1 MKTIKKISVLAFL
14 GVALALGSCNAIN
27 NNSSSSSASS
37 ASSSIASSSE
47 SSSSSSSSSSETKK
61 ESSSSSSSVDEN
73 LITNDDLSRG
83 ATEYKDADGKTQK
96 LTRSQLY
103 ANAGSPHVNS
113 YPTTGKKQK
122 LLVAPIKFT
131 KNSDDKLDTIDAND
145 ALLEKIRITF
155 TGTQE
160 EIDKVG
166 GTISV
171 QSFYEQSSFGKGAFD
186 VVMIPTWID
195 FGMTAVDF
203 KKSTSAAGV
212 SAAEKVREWYI
223 DEYAKDNH
231 GELGADAYSLD
242 DLDSD
247 DDGFID
253 LIWNV
258 YAYPYDTNND
268 TSFWWAYVTYTGNQ
282 AGTLKTPTV
291 QTLAWASTNFL
302 AEGSN
307 GYESRTFIHET
318 GHTLGLDD
326 YYDYNKEWS
335 PAGGIDYMDQ
345 NLGDHN
351 SYSKFAYGWVNP
363 WVLKEEDLEG
373 GKTAEITLRLATT
386 SGDCLVLASPDYN
399 NTAFDEYMMVELV
412 GPYGLCKKD
421 YTTQSGFT
429 KYGIRVWHIDARA
442 IASNDYQYEET
453 FSTPDEVGQKAFDL
467 RNDNSKFGRGK
478 DGDYWTTSS
487 GIKRSYSQISI
498 LEASWDDKTNAQ
510 TSTTYKATDSSL
522 FRKNSTFNLKD
533 SGGKDRAT
541 TYMPSQSALW
551 NKAKKITNKSK
562 LKQEYTIDDTMT
574 CDYSFRVMSITDDSD
589 YGAVAKIKVTLI

>member
-1 MKTIKKISVLAFL
+1 MKSIKKISVLAFL
-14 GVALALGSCNAIN
+14 GVALALGSCGAGGDSDSK
-27 NNSSSSSASS
+27 SSATSSETSTSEKGSSSAD
-37 ASSSIASSSE
+37 A
-47 SSSSSSSSSSETKK
+47 
-61 ESSSSSSSVDEN
+61 N
-73 LITNDDLSRG
+73 LITNEDLSKG
-83 ATEYKDADGKTQK
+83 VTEYKDAKGNTQK

-103 ANAGSPHVNS
+103 ANAGNPHVNS

-131 KNSDDKLDTIDAND
+131 KNAEDPNDTIDAND

-195 FGMTAVDF
+195 FGETAKEF
-203 KKSTSAAGV
+203 EKSSGGSAGV
-212 SAAEKVREWYI
+212 SAAERVRTWYI
-223 DEYAKDNH
+223 AEYRKENH
-231 GELGADAYSLD
+231 GALGEDAYSLD

-258 YAYPYDTNND
+258 YAYPYTSGD
-268 TSFWWAYVTYTGNQ
+268 TSFWWAYVTYTGNS
-282 AGTLKTPTV
+282 AGSLTTPTV

-318 GHTLGLDD
+318 GHTLGMDD

-345 NLGDHN
+345 NVGDHN

-386 SGDCLVLASPDYN
+386 TGDCLVLASPDYN

-429 KYGIRVWHIDARA
+429 QYGIRVWHIDARA
-442 IASNDYQYEET
+442 ISSKDYQYEEV
-453 FSTPDEVGQKAFDL
+453 FSTPDEVGQKAFGV

-478 DGDYWTTSS
+478 DGDYWTTEK
-487 GIKRSYSQISI
+487 GAKRSYSQISI
-498 LEASWDDKTNAQ
+498 MEATWTDTNAQ
-510 TSTTYKATDSSL
+510 TNTTYKASNSSL

-541 TYMPSQSALW
+541 VYMPSQSALW
-551 NKAKKITNKSK
+551 NKAKKITNANK
-562 LKQEYTIDDTMT
+562 LKQEYTIDETMT
-574 CDYSFRVMSITDDSD
+574 CDYSFRVSSITEDAEC
-589 YGAVAKIKVTLI
+589 GAVAKLKVTLI

>member
-1 MKTIKKISVLAFL
+1 MKSIKKISVLAFL
-14 GVALALGSCNAIN
+14 GVALALGSCAAGGD
-27 NNSSSSSASS
+27 SDSKSS
-37 ASSSIASSSE
+37 ASSSESTTSEKSDSSE
-47 SSSSSSSSSSETKK
+47 K
-61 ESSSSSSSVDEN
+61 ESSSGDADI
-73 LITNDDLSRG
+73 ITNEDLSKG
-83 ATEYKDADGKTQK
+83 VTEYKDAKGNTQK

-103 ANAGSPHVNS
+103 ANAGNPHVNS

-131 KNSDDKLDTIDAND
+131 KNADDANDTIDPND

-195 FGMTAVDF
+195 FGETAKEF
-203 KKSTSAAGV
+203 EKSSGGSAGV
-212 SAAEKVREWYI
+212 SAAERVRTWYI
-223 DEYAKDNH
+223 AEYKKENH
-231 GELGADAYSLD
+231 GALGADAYSLD

-258 YAYPYDTNND
+258 YAYPYSSGD
-268 TSFWWAYVTYTGNQ
+268 TSFWWAYVTYTGNS
-282 AGTLKTPTV
+282 AGSLTTPTV

-318 GHTLGLDD
+318 GHTLGMDD

-386 SGDCLVLASPDYN
+386 TGDCLVLASPDYN

-429 KYGIRVWHIDARA
+429 QYGIRVWHIDARA
-442 IASNDYQYEET
+442 VSSNGYQYEEV
-453 FSTPDEVGQKAFDL
+453 FSTPEEVGQKAFGV

-478 DGDYWTTSS
+478 DGDYWTTEK
-487 GIKRSYSQISI
+487 GAKRSYSQISI
-498 LEASWDDKTNAQ
+498 MEASWTDTNAQ
-510 TSTTYKATDSSL
+510 TSTTYKASNSSL

-533 SGGKDRAT
+533 SGGKKRAT
-541 TYMPSQSALW
+541 VYMPSQSALW
-551 NKAKKITNKSK
+551 NKAKKITNKNK
-562 LKQEYTIDDTMT
+562 LKQEYEIDETMT
-574 CDYSFRVMSITDDSD
+574 CDYSFRVSSITEDEDC
-589 YGAVAKIKVTLI
+589 GAVAKLKVTLI

>member
-1 MKTIKKISVLAFL
+1 MKSIKKISALALL
-14 GVALALGSCNAIN
+14 GLALALGSCSGGGNET
-27 NNSSSSSASS
+27 SSTASS
-37 ASSSIASSSE
+37 TASSSGTSSSE
-47 SSSSSSSSSSETKK
+47 SSSASGE
-61 ESSSSSSSVDEN
+61 V
-73 LITNDDLSRG
+73 ITNEDLSKG
-83 ATEYKDADGKTQK
+83 VTEYKDADGNTKM

-103 ANAGSPHVNS
+103 ANAGNPHVNS

-131 KNSDDKLDTIDAND
+131 ENPDDEKDTIKADD

-195 FGMTAVDF
+195 FGETA
-203 KKSTSAAGV
+203 KEYEKSSGGQAGV
-212 SAAEKVREWYI
+212 SAAERVRKWYI
-223 DEYAKDNH
+223 AEYAKDNH

-258 YAYPYDTNND
+258 YAYPYSSGD
-268 TSFWWAYVTYTGNQ
+268 TSFWWAYVTYTGNS
-282 AGTLKTPTV
+282 AGTLKSPTV

-302 AEGSN
+302 SEGSN

-373 GKTAEITLRLATT
+373 GKSAEITLRLATT
-386 SGDCLVLASPDYN
+386 SGDSLVLASPNYN

-421 YTTQSGFT
+421 YTTQAGFT
-429 KYGIRVWHIDARA
+429 QYGIRVWHVDARA
-442 IASNDYQYEET
+442 TSSKGYEQEEV
-453 FSTPDEVGQKAFDL
+453 FSTPDEVGQKAYDL
-467 RNDNSKFGRGK
+467 RNDNSKLGRGH

-487 GIKRSYSQISI
+487 GAKRSYSQLSI
-498 LEASWDDKTNAQ
+498 LEASWNDANAQ
-510 TSTTYKATDSSL
+510 TNTTYKASNSSL

-533 SGGKDRAT
+533 SGGKDRASV
-541 TYMPSQSALW
+541 YMPSQSALW
-551 NKAKKITNKSK
+551 NKAKKITNKNK
-562 LKQEYTIDDTMT
+562 TKQEVSVDETMT
-574 CDYSFRVMSITDDSD
+574 CNYSFRVSSIENDST

>member
-1 MKTIKKISVLAFL
+1 MKNIKKVTLFALF
-14 GVALALGSCNAIN
+14 GVMAALSACSGGGT
-27 NNSSSSSASS
+27 SSAS
-37 ASSSIASSSE
+37 
-47 SSSSSSSSSSETKK
+47 T
-61 ESSSSSSSVDEN
+61 V
-73 LITNDDLSRG
+73 LTNDDLGRG
-83 ATEYKDADGKTQK
+83 ATEYVDASGNTQK

-113 YPTTGKKQK
+113 YPTNGKKQK

-131 KNSDDKLDTIDAND
+131 KNADDPNDTVDAND
-145 ALLEKIRITF
+145 DLLERIRITF
-155 TGTQE
+155 EGTDE
-160 EIDKVG
+160 EIAAVN

-186 VVMIPTWID
+186 VVVIPTWID
-195 FGMTAVDF
+195 FGETAI
-203 KKSTSAAGV
+203 SYESSSGGQAGV
-212 SAAEKVREWYI
+212 SAAERVRKWYAA
-223 DEYAKDNH
+223 EYAKDSH
-231 GELGADAYSLD
+231 GALGADAYSLD

-258 YAYPYDTNND
+258 YAYPYASND
-268 TSFWWAYVTYTGNQ
+268 TSFWWAYVTYTGNK
-282 AGTLKTPTV
+282 AGTKANPTV
-291 QTLAWASTNFL
+291 QTLAWASTNFM

-318 GHTLGLDD
+318 GHTLGMDD

-345 NLGDHN
+345 NVGDHN

-373 GKTAEITLRLATT
+373 GKEAEITLRLATT

-421 YTTQSGFT
+421 YTTKYGFT
-429 KYGIRVWHIDARA
+429 EYGIRVWHIDARA
-442 IASNDYQYEET
+442 ISGSTKGYADEEV
-453 FSTPDEVGQKAFDL
+453 FSTPDEVGQKAYDL

-478 DGDYWTTSS
+478 DGDYWVTEKKA
-487 GIKRSYSQISI
+487 KRSYSQISI
-498 LEASWDDKTNAQ
+498 LEATWSDTNAQ
-510 TSTTYKATDSSL
+510 TSTTYKATNSSL

-533 SGGKDRAT
+533 TGGKDRAT
-541 TYMPSQSALW
+541 VYMPSQSALW
-551 NKAKKITNKSK
+551 NKAKKITNKNK
-562 LKQEYTIDDTMT
+562 MNQTYTIDETMT
-574 CDYSFRVMSITDDSD
+574 CDYSFRVNNIKTDDT
-589 YGAVAKIKVTLI
+589 YGAVATIKVKLI

>member
-1 MKTIKKISVLAFL
+1 MKSIKKISVLAFL
-14 GVALALGSCNAIN
+14 GVALALGSCNAVKEEESTSD
-27 NNSSSSSASS
+27 SSTSENT
-37 ASSSIASSSE
+37 SSSE
-47 SSSSSSSSSSETKK
+47 KGSSSSSSDGG
-61 ESSSSSSSVDEN
+61 V
-73 LITNDDLSRG
+73 ITNDDLPKG
-83 ATEYKDADGKTQK
+83 VTEYKDAEGVTKK

-103 ANAGSPHVNS
+103 SNAGNPHVNS
-113 YPTTGKKQK
+113 YPTSGKKQK

-131 KNSDDKLDTIDAND
+131 ENPDDEKDTIKADE
-145 ALLEKIRITF
+145 ALLEKIRLTF

-195 FGMTAVDF
+195 FGETAKDF
-203 KKSTSAAGV
+203 EKSSGGQAGV
-212 SAAEKVREWYI
+212 SAAERVRTWYI
-223 DEYAKDNH
+223 AEYKKDNH
-231 GELGADAYSLD
+231 GALGADAYSLD

-258 YAYPYDTNND
+258 YAYPYSSGD
-268 TSFWWAYVTYTGNQ
+268 TSFWWAYVTYTGNS
-282 AGTLKTPTV
+282 AGTLTSPTV

-373 GKTAEITLRLATT
+373 GKSAEITLRLATT
-386 SGDCLVLASPDYN
+386 TGDCLVLASPNYN

-429 KYGIRVWHIDARA
+429 QYGIRVWHIDARA
-442 IASNDYQYEET
+442 TSSKSYAEEEV

-478 DGDYWTTSS
+478 DGDYWTTEKLA
-487 GIKRSYSQISI
+487 KRSYSQISI
-498 LEASWDDKTNAQ
+498 LEATWSDTNAQ
-510 TSTTYKATDSSL
+510 TNTTYKASNSSL

-541 TYMPSQSALW
+541 MYMPSQSALW

-562 LKQEYTIDDTMT
+562 MKQEYTIDETMT
-574 CDYSFRVMSITDDSD
+574 CDYSFRVNSITEDSTC
-589 YGAVAKIKVTLI
+589 GAVAKIKVTLI

>member
-1 MKTIKKISVLAFL
+1 MKSIKKISVLAFL
-14 GVALALGSCNAIN
+14 GVALALGSCGAGGDSDSK
-27 NNSSSSSASS
+27 SSATSSETSTSEKGSSSAD
-37 ASSSIASSSE
+37 A
-47 SSSSSSSSSSETKK
+47 
-61 ESSSSSSSVDEN
+61 N
-73 LITNDDLSRG
+73 LITNEDLSKG
-83 ATEYKDADGKTQK
+83 VTEYKDAKGNTQK

-103 ANAGSPHVNS
+103 ANAGNPHVNS

-131 KNSDDKLDTIDAND
+131 KNAEDPNDTIDAND

-195 FGMTAVDF
+195 FGETAKEF
-203 KKSTSAAGV
+203 EKSSGGSAGV
-212 SAAEKVREWYI
+212 SAAERVRTWYI
-223 DEYAKDNH
+223 AEYRKENH
-231 GELGADAYSLD
+231 GALGEDAYSLD
-242 DLDSD
+242 ELDSD

-258 YAYPYDTNND
+258 YAYPYTSGD
-268 TSFWWAYVTYTGNQ
+268 TSFWWAYVTYTGNS
-282 AGTLKTPTV
+282 AGSLTTPTV

-318 GHTLGLDD
+318 GHTLGMDD

-345 NLGDHN
+345 NVGDHN

-386 SGDCLVLASPDYN
+386 TGDCLVLASPDYN

-429 KYGIRVWHIDARA
+429 QYGIRVWHIDARA
-442 IASNDYQYEET
+442 ISSKDYQYEEV
-453 FSTPDEVGQKAFDL
+453 FSTPDEVGQKAFGV

-478 DGDYWTTSS
+478 DGDYWTTEK
-487 GIKRSYSQISI
+487 GAKRSYSQISI
-498 LEASWDDKTNAQ
+498 MEATWTDTNAQ
-510 TSTTYKATDSSL
+510 TNTTYKASNSSL

-541 TYMPSQSALW
+541 VYMPSQSALW
-551 NKAKKITNKSK
+551 NKAKKITNANK
-562 LKQEYTIDDTMT
+562 LKQEYTIDETMT
-574 CDYSFRVMSITDDSD
+574 CDYSFRVSSITEDAEC
-589 YGAVAKIKVTLI
+589 GAVAKLKVTLI

>member
-1 MKTIKKISVLAFL
+1 MKSIKKISVLAFL
-14 GVALALGSCNAIN
+14 GVALALGSCAAGGE
-27 NNSSSSSASS
+27 SDSKSS
-37 ASSSIASSSE
+37 ASSSEYSTSEKSE
-47 SSSSSSSSSSETKK
+47 SSDAD
-61 ESSSSSSSVDEN
+61 V
-73 LITNDDLSRG
+73 ITNEDLSKG
-83 ATEYKDADGKTQK
+83 VTEYKDVKGNTQK

-103 ANAGSPHVNS
+103 ANAGNPHVNS

-131 KNSDDKLDTIDAND
+131 KDPTDSNDTIDAND

-195 FGMTAVDF
+195 FGETA
-203 KKSTSAAGV
+203 KSYEKSSGGQAGV
-212 SAAEKVREWYI
+212 SAAERVRTWYI
-223 DEYAKDNH
+223 AEYKKENH
-231 GELGADAYSLD
+231 GALGADAYSLD

-258 YAYPYDTNND
+258 YAYPYSSGD
-268 TSFWWAYVTYTGNQ
+268 TSFWWAYVTYTGNS
-282 AGTLKTPTV
+282 AGSLTTPTV

-318 GHTLGLDD
+318 GHTLGMDD

-386 SGDCLVLASPDYN
+386 TGDCLVLASPNYN

-429 KYGIRVWHIDARA
+429 QYGIRVWHVDARA
-442 IASNDYQYEET
+442 VSSNGYQYEEV
-453 FSTPDEVGQKAFDL
+453 FSTPEEVGQKAFGV

-478 DGDYWTTSS
+478 DGDYWTTEK
-487 GIKRSYSQISI
+487 GAKRSYSQISI
-498 LEASWDDKTNAQ
+498 MEASWTDTNAQ
-510 TSTTYKATDSSL
+510 TSTTYKASNSSL

-541 TYMPSQSALW
+541 VYMPSQSALW
-551 NKAKKITNKSK
+551 NKAKKITNKNK
-562 LKQEYTIDDTMT
+562 LKQEYEIDETMT
-574 CDYSFRVMSITDDSD
+574 CDYSFRVSSITEDEDC
-589 YGAVAKIKVTLI
+589 GAVAKLKVTLI

>member
-1 MKTIKKISVLAFL
+1 MKSIKKISVLAFL
-14 GVALALGSCNAIN
+14 GVALALGSCGAGGDSDSK
-27 NNSSSSSASS
+27 SSAPSSETSTSEKGSSSAD
-37 ASSSIASSSE
+37 ANI
-47 SSSSSSSSSSETKK
+47 
-61 ESSSSSSSVDEN
+61 
-73 LITNDDLSRG
+73 ITNEDLSKG
-83 ATEYKDADGKTQK
+83 VTEYKDAKGNTQK

-103 ANAGSPHVNS
+103 ANAGNPHVNS

-131 KNSDDKLDTIDAND
+131 KNAEDPNDTIDAND

-195 FGMTAVDF
+195 FGETAKEF
-203 KKSTSAAGV
+203 EKSSGGSAGV
-212 SAAEKVREWYI
+212 SAAERVRTWYI
-223 DEYAKDNH
+223 AEYRKENH
-231 GELGADAYSLD
+231 GALGEDAYSLD

-258 YAYPYDTNND
+258 YAYPYTSGD
-268 TSFWWAYVTYTGNQ
+268 TSFWWAYVTYTGNS
-282 AGTLKTPTV
+282 AGSLTTPTV

-318 GHTLGLDD
+318 GHTLGMDD

-345 NLGDHN
+345 NVGDHN

-386 SGDCLVLASPDYN
+386 TGDCLVLASPDYN

-429 KYGIRVWHIDARA
+429 QYGIRVWHIDARA
-442 IASNDYQYEET
+442 ISSKDYQYEEV
-453 FSTPDEVGQKAFDL
+453 FSTPDEVGQKAFGV

-478 DGDYWTTSS
+478 DGDYWTTEK
-487 GIKRSYSQISI
+487 GAKRSYSQISI
-498 LEASWDDKTNAQ
+498 MEATWTDTNAQ
-510 TSTTYKATDSSL
+510 TNTTYKASNSSL

-541 TYMPSQSALW
+541 VYMPSQSALW
-551 NKAKKITNKSK
+551 NKAKKITNANK
-562 LKQEYTIDDTMT
+562 LKQEYTIDETMT
-574 CDYSFRVMSITDDSD
+574 CDYSFRVSSITEDAEC
-589 YGAVAKIKVTLI
+589 GAVAKLKVTLI

>member
-1 MKTIKKISVLAFL
+1 MKSIKKISVLAFL
-14 GVALALGSCNAIN
+14 GVALALGSCSAGGDSDSK
-27 NNSSSSSASS
+27 SSTSEKGSSSAD
-37 ASSSIASSSE
+37 ANI
-47 SSSSSSSSSSETKK
+47 
-61 ESSSSSSSVDEN
+61 
-73 LITNDDLSRG
+73 ITNEDLSKG
-83 ATEYKDADGKTQK
+83 VTEYKDAKGNTQK

-103 ANAGSPHVNS
+103 ANAGNPHVNS

-131 KNSDDKLDTIDAND
+131 KNAEDPNDTIDAND

-195 FGMTAVDF
+195 FGETAKEF
-203 KKSTSAAGV
+203 EKSSGGSAGV
-212 SAAEKVREWYI
+212 SAAERVRTWYI
-223 DEYAKDNH
+223 AEYRKENH
-231 GELGADAYSLD
+231 GALGEDAYSLD

-258 YAYPYDTNND
+258 YAYPYTSGD
-268 TSFWWAYVTYTGNQ
+268 TSFWWAYVTYTGNS
-282 AGTLKTPTV
+282 AGSLTTPTV

-318 GHTLGLDD
+318 GHTLGMDD

-345 NLGDHN
+345 NVGDHN

-386 SGDCLVLASPDYN
+386 TGDCLVLASPDYN

-429 KYGIRVWHIDARA
+429 QYGIRVWHIDARA
-442 IASNDYQYEET
+442 ISSKDYQYEEV
-453 FSTPDEVGQKAFDL
+453 FSTPDEVGQKAFGV

-478 DGDYWTTSS
+478 DGDYWTTEK
-487 GIKRSYSQISI
+487 GAKRSYSQISI
-498 LEASWDDKTNAQ
+498 MEATWTDTNAQ
-510 TSTTYKATDSSL
+510 TNTTYKASNSSL

-541 TYMPSQSALW
+541 VYMPSQSALW
-551 NKAKKITNKSK
+551 NKAKKITNANK
-562 LKQEYTIDDTMT
+562 LKQEYTIDETMT
-574 CDYSFRVMSITDDSD
+574 CDYSFRVSSITEDAEC
-589 YGAVAKIKVTLI
+589 GAVAKLKVTLI

>member
-1 MKTIKKISVLAFL
+1 MKSIKKISALALL
-14 GVALALGSCNAIN
+14 GLALALGSCSGGGNET
-27 NNSSSSSASS
+27 SST
-37 ASSSIASSSE
+37 ASSSEASSSE
-47 SSSSSSSSSSETKK
+47 SSSASGEI
-61 ESSSSSSSVDEN
+61 
-73 LITNDDLSRG
+73 ITNEDLSKG
-83 ATEYKDADGKTQK
+83 VTEYKDADGNTKM

-131 KNSDDKLDTIDAND
+131 ENPDDEKDTIKADD

-195 FGMTAVDF
+195 FGETA
-203 KKSTSAAGV
+203 KEYEKSSGGQAGV
-212 SAAEKVREWYI
+212 SAAERVRKWYI
-223 DEYAKDNH
+223 AEYAKDNH

-258 YAYPYDTNND
+258 YAYPYSSGD
-268 TSFWWAYVTYTGNQ
+268 TSFWWAYVTYTGNS
-282 AGTLKTPTV
+282 AGTLKSPTV

-302 AEGSN
+302 SEGSN

-373 GKTAEITLRLATT
+373 GKSAEITLRLATT
-386 SGDCLVLASPDYN
+386 SGDSLVLASPNYN

-429 KYGIRVWHIDARA
+429 QYGIRVWHVDARA
-442 IASNDYQYEET
+442 TSSKGYEQEEV
-453 FSTPDEVGQKAFDL
+453 FSTPDEVGQKAYDL
-467 RNDNSKFGRGK
+467 RNDNSKLGRGH

-487 GIKRSYSQISI
+487 GAQRSYSQLSI
-498 LEASWDDKTNAQ
+498 LEASWNDANAQ
-510 TSTTYKATDSSL
+510 TNTTYKASNSSL

-533 SGGKDRAT
+533 SGGKDRASV
-541 TYMPSQSALW
+541 YMPSQSALW
-551 NKAKKITNKSK
+551 NKAKKITNQSK
-562 LKQEYTIDDTMT
+562 KKQEISVDETMT
-574 CDYSFRVMSITDDSD
+574 CNYSFRVSSIENDST

>member
-1 MKTIKKISVLAFL
+1 MKSIKKISVLAFL
-14 GVALALGSCNAIN
+14 GVALALGSCGAGGDSDSK
-27 NNSSSSSASS
+27 SSASEKGSSSAD
-37 ASSSIASSSE
+37 ANI
-47 SSSSSSSSSSETKK
+47 
-61 ESSSSSSSVDEN
+61 
-73 LITNDDLSRG
+73 ITNEDLSKG
-83 ATEYKDADGKTQK
+83 VTEYKDAKGNTQK

-103 ANAGSPHVNS
+103 ANAGNPHVNS

-131 KNSDDKLDTIDAND
+131 KNAEDPNDTIDAND

-195 FGMTAVDF
+195 FGETAKEF
-203 KKSTSAAGV
+203 EKSSGGSAGV
-212 SAAEKVREWYI
+212 SAAERVRTWYI
-223 DEYAKDNH
+223 AEYRKENH
-231 GELGADAYSLD
+231 GALGEDAYSLD

-258 YAYPYDTNND
+258 YAYPYTSGD
-268 TSFWWAYVTYTGNQ
+268 TSFWWAYVTYTGNS
-282 AGTLKTPTV
+282 AGSLTTPTV

-318 GHTLGLDD
+318 GHTLGMDD

-345 NLGDHN
+345 NVGDHN

-386 SGDCLVLASPDYN
+386 TGDCLVLASPDYN

-429 KYGIRVWHIDARA
+429 QYGIRVWHIDARA
-442 IASNDYQYEET
+442 ISSKDYQYEEV
-453 FSTPDEVGQKAFDL
+453 FSTPDEVGQKAFGV

-478 DGDYWTTSS
+478 DGDYWTTEK
-487 GIKRSYSQISI
+487 GAKRSYSQISI
-498 LEASWDDKTNAQ
+498 MEATWTDTNAQ
-510 TSTTYKATDSSL
+510 TNTTYKASNSSL

-541 TYMPSQSALW
+541 VYMPSQSALW
-551 NKAKKITNKSK
+551 NKAKKITNANK
-562 LKQEYTIDDTMT
+562 LKQEYTIDETMT
-574 CDYSFRVMSITDDSD
+574 CDYSFRVSSITEDAEC
-589 YGAVAKIKVTLI
+589 GAVAKLKVTLI

>member
-1 MKTIKKISVLAFL
+1 MKSIKKISVLAFL
-14 GVALALGSCNAIN
+14 GVALALGSCGAGGDSDSK
-27 NNSSSSSASS
+27 SSAPSSEKGSSSAD
-37 ASSSIASSSE
+37 ANI
-47 SSSSSSSSSSETKK
+47 
-61 ESSSSSSSVDEN
+61 
-73 LITNDDLSRG
+73 ITNEDLSKG
-83 ATEYKDADGKTQK
+83 VTEYKDAKGNTQK

-103 ANAGSPHVNS
+103 ANAGNPHVNS

-131 KNSDDKLDTIDAND
+131 KNAEDPNDTIDAND

-195 FGMTAVDF
+195 FGETAKEF
-203 KKSTSAAGV
+203 EKSSGGSAGV
-212 SAAEKVREWYI
+212 SAAERVRTWYI
-223 DEYAKDNH
+223 AEYRKENH
-231 GELGADAYSLD
+231 GALGEDAYSLD

-258 YAYPYDTNND
+258 YAYPYTSGD
-268 TSFWWAYVTYTGNQ
+268 TSFWWAYVTYTGNS
-282 AGTLKTPTV
+282 AGSLTTPTV

-318 GHTLGLDD
+318 GHTLGMDD

-345 NLGDHN
+345 NVGDHN

-386 SGDCLVLASPDYN
+386 TGDCLVLASPDYN

-429 KYGIRVWHIDARA
+429 QYGIRVWHIDARA
-442 IASNDYQYEET
+442 ISSKDYQYEEV
-453 FSTPDEVGQKAFDL
+453 FSTPDEVGQKAFGV

-478 DGDYWTTSS
+478 DGDYWTTEK
-487 GIKRSYSQISI
+487 GAKRSYSQISI
-498 LEASWDDKTNAQ
+498 MEATWTDTNAQ
-510 TSTTYKATDSSL
+510 TNTTYKASNSSL

-541 TYMPSQSALW
+541 VYMPSQSALW
-551 NKAKKITNKSK
+551 NKAKKITNANK
-562 LKQEYTIDDTMT
+562 LKQEYTIDETMT
-574 CDYSFRVMSITDDSD
+574 CDYSFRVSSITEDAEC
-589 YGAVAKIKVTLI
+589 GAVAKLKVTLI

>member
-1 MKTIKKISVLAFL
+1 MKSIKKISVLAFL
-14 GVALALGSCNAIN
+14 GVALALGSCNSISN
-27 NNSSSSSASS
+27 DDSKSSVASS
-37 ASSSIASSSE
+37 EASTSE
-47 SSSSSSSSSSETKK
+47 K
-61 ESSSSSSSVDEN
+61 SSSSVDEN
-73 LITNDDLSRG
+73 VITNDDLSKG
-83 ATEYKDADGKTQK
+83 VTEYTDKDGNTQK

-103 ANAGSPHVNS
+103 ANAGNPHVNS

-131 KNSDDKLDTIDAND
+131 KDPSDSNDTIDAND

-160 EIDKVG
+160 DIDKVG

-195 FGMTAVDF
+195 FGETA
-203 KKSTSAAGV
+203 KSYETSSHGQAGV
-212 SAAEKVREWYI
+212 TAAERVRTWYI
-223 DEYAKDNH
+223 AEYKKEDH
-231 GELGADAYSLD
+231 GALGKDAYSLD

-258 YAYPYDTNND
+258 YAYPYSSGD
-268 TSFWWAYVTYTGNQ
+268 TSFWWAYVTYTGNA
-282 AGTLKTPTV
+282 AGKLSAPTV

-318 GHTLGLDD
+318 GHTLGMDD

-386 SGDCLVLASPDYN
+386 TGDCLVLASPNYN

-429 KYGIRVWHIDARA
+429 QYGIRVWHIDARA
-442 IASNDYQYEET
+442 IGSNDYQYEEV

-467 RNDNSKFGRGK
+467 RNDNSKFGRFK
-478 DGDYWTTSS
+478 DGDYWTTDKDA
-487 GIKRSYSQISI
+487 KRSYSQISI
-498 LEASWDDKTNAQ
+498 MEASWTDTNAQ
-510 TSTTYKATDSSL
+510 TSTTYKATNSSL

-541 TYMPSQSALW
+541 MYMPSQSALW

-562 LKQEYTIDDTMT
+562 LKQDCKIDDTMT
-574 CDYSFRVMSITDDSD
+574 CDYSFRVMNITEDADC
-589 YGAVAKIKVTLI
+589 GAVAKLKVTLI

>member
-1 MKTIKKISVLAFL
+1 MKSIKKISVLAAL
-14 GVALALGSCNAIN
+14 GIALALGSCGGN
-27 NNSSSSSASS
+27 NNGDK
-37 ASSSIASSSE
+37 SSE
-47 SSSSSSSSSSETKK
+47 TVTSEKTESSEKSSSSSSLDPN
-61 ESSSSSSSVDEN
+61 V
-73 LITNDDLSRG
+73 ITNDDLSKG
-83 ATEYKDADGKTQK
+83 ITEYTDASGKTQK

-103 ANAGSPHVNS
+103 ANAGNPHVNS

-131 KNSDDKLDTIDAND
+131 KNPEDANDTIDAND

-195 FGMTAVDF
+195 FGETA
-203 KKSTSAAGV
+203 KSFEKTSGGSAGV
-212 SAAEKVREWYI
+212 SAAERVRTWYI
-223 DEYAKDNH
+223 AEYKKENH
-231 GELGADAYSLD
+231 GSLGADAYSLD
-242 DLDSD
+242 ELDSD

-258 YAYPYDTNND
+258 YAYPYSSND
-268 TSFWWAYVTYTGNQ
+268 TSFWWAYVTYTGNS
-282 AGTLKTPTV
+282 AGTLTSPTV

-318 GHTLGLDD
+318 GHTLGMDD

-386 SGDCLVLASPDYN
+386 TGDCLVLASPNYN

-429 KYGIRVWHIDARA
+429 QYGIRVWHIDARA
-442 IASNDYQYEET
+442 TSSKSYAEEEV

-487 GIKRSYSQISI
+487 GAKRSYSQISI
-498 LEASWDDKTNAQ
+498 MEASWSDTNAQ
-510 TSTTYKATDSSL
+510 TNTTYKASNSSL

-541 TYMPSQSALW
+541 MYMPSQSALW

-562 LKQEYTIDDTMT
+562 LKQEYEIDDTMT
-574 CDYSFRVMSITDDSD
+574 CDYSFRVSSITENDE

>member
-1 MKTIKKISVLAFL
+1 MKSIKKISLLGLL
-14 GVALALGSCNAIN
+14 GVALALGGCNAV
-27 NNSSSSSASS
+27 SEEGKSSSASS
-37 ASSSIASSSE
+37 QASSSEPASSSE
-47 SSSSSSSSSSETKK
+47 SSASSSSSGE
-61 ESSSSSSSVDEN
+61 V
-73 LITNDDLSRG
+73 ITNADLSKG
-83 ATEYKDADGKTQK
+83 ITEYTDASGERKK

-131 KNSDDKLDTIDAND
+131 ENPDDERDTVKADD
-145 ALLEKIRITF
+145 ELLERIRITF

-160 EIDKVG
+160 EIDEVG

-171 QSFYEQSSFGKGAFD
+171 QSFYEQSSFGQGAFD

-195 FGMTAVDF
+195 FKETAKDF
-203 KKSTSAAGV
+203 EKSSGGQAGI
-212 SAAEKVREWYI
+212 SAAEKVRAWYI
-223 DEYAKDNH
+223 DEYKKENH

-258 YAYPYDTNND
+258 YAYPYTSGD
-268 TSFWWAYVTYTGNQ
+268 TSFWWAYVTYTSND
-282 AGTLKTPTV
+282 AGTLKSPSV
-291 QTLAWASTNFL
+291 KTLAWASTNFL

-363 WVLKEEDLEG
+363 WVIKEEDLEG
-373 GKTAEITLRLATT
+373 GKSAEITLRLATAT
-386 SGDCLVLASPDYN
+386 GDCLVLASPDYN
-399 NTAFDEYMMVELV
+399 GTAFDEYMMVELV

-421 YTTQSGFT
+421 YLTQSGFT
-429 KYGIRVWHIDARA
+429 QYGIRVWHIDARA
-442 IASNDYQYEET
+442 KSGKSYAEEEV
-453 FSTPDEVGQKAFDL
+453 FSTPDEVGQKAWGL
-467 RNDNSKFGRGK
+467 RNDNSKFGRDK
-478 DGDYWTTSS
+478 QGDYWTTEK
-487 GIKRSYSQISI
+487 GVKRSYSQISI
-498 LEASWDDKTNAQ
+498 LEATWSDTNAQ
-510 TSTTYKATDSSL
+510 TSTTYKATNASL

-551 NKAKKITNKSK
+551 NKAKKITNGNMT
-562 LKQEYTIDDTMT
+562 KQECTIDQTAT
-574 CDYSFRVMSITDDSD
+574 CDYSFRVMSITEDSAC
-589 YGAVAKIKVTLI
+589 GAVAKLKVTLI

>member
-1 MKTIKKISVLAFL
+1 MKNIKKVTL
-14 GVALALGSCNAIN
+14 LALFGVMAALSSCNTDKPSS
-27 NNSSSSSASS
+27 SSSSSASS
-37 ASSSIASSSE
+37 KG
-47 SSSSSSSSSSETKK
+47 SSSSATG
-61 ESSSSSSSVDEN
+61 V
-73 LITNDDLSRG
+73 ITNDDLG
-83 ATEYKDADGKTQK
+83 KGVTEYTDAKGKTQK

-103 ANAGSPHVNS
+103 TNAGSPHVNS
-113 YPTTGKKQK
+113 YPTNGKKQK
-122 LLVAPIKFT
+122 LLVAPIRFDKDP
-131 KNSDDKLDTIDAND
+131 DDANDTIDAND
-145 ALLEKIRITF
+145 DLLERIRVTF
-155 TGTQE
+155 TGTDE
-160 EIDKVG
+160 EMAAVG

-171 QSFYEQSSFGKGAFD
+171 QSFYEQSSFGHGAFD

-195 FGMTAVDF
+195 FGETATEYV
-203 KKSTSAAGV
+203 KSSNGAAGV
-212 SAAEKVREWYI
+212 SAAERVRTWYI
-223 DEYAKDNH
+223 AEYAKDNH
-231 GELGADAYSLD
+231 GELGKDAYSLD

-258 YAYPYDTNND
+258 YAYPYST
-268 TSFWWAYVTYTGNQ
+268 TSTDFWWAYVTYTGNSK
-282 AGTLKTPTV
+282 GTTKSPNV

-318 GHTLGLDD
+318 GHTLGMDD

-345 NLGDHN
+345 NVGDHN

-363 WVLKEEDLEG
+363 WVLKEEDLKG
-373 GKTAEITLRLATT
+373 GKEAEITLRLATT

-421 YTTQSGFT
+421 YTTKYGFT
-429 KYGIRVWHIDARA
+429 EYGIRVWHVDARA
-442 IASNDYQYEET
+442 TSSKSYAEEEV
-453 FSTPDEVGQKAFDL
+453 FSTPDEVGQNAFDL

-478 DGDYWTTSS
+478 DGDYWTTEKKV
-487 GIKRSYSQISI
+487 KRSYSQISI
-498 LEASWDDKTNAQ
+498 LEATWSDTNAQ
-510 TSTTYKATDSSL
+510 TSTTYKATNSSL

-533 SGGKDRAT
+533 TGGKDRAV

-551 NKAKKITNKSK
+551 NKAKKITNKK
-562 LKQEYTIDDTMT
+562 ALNQEYTIDETMT
-574 CDYSFRVMSITDDSD
+574 CDYSFRVNSIVTDDT
-589 YGAVAKIKVTLI
+589 YGAVAKIRVKLI

>member
-1 MKTIKKISVLAFL
+1 MKSIKKIS
-14 GVALALGSCNAIN
+14 ALALLGFALALTSCGGN
-27 NNSSSSSASS
+27 NGGDNTS
-37 ASSSIASSSE
+37 ASSSAVSGG
-47 SSSSSSSSSSETKK
+47 T
-61 ESSSSSSSVDEN
+61 
-73 LITNDDLSRG
+73 ITNDDLSKG
-83 ATEYKDADGKTQK
+83 VTEYKDANGNTQK

-103 ANAGSPHVNS
+103 ANAGNPHVNS
-113 YPTTGKKQK
+113 YPTNGKKQK

-131 KNSDDKLDTIDAND
+131 KNAKDEKDTIEAND
-145 ALLEKIRITF
+145 ELLERIRITF

-171 QSFYEQSSFGKGAFD
+171 KSFYEQSSFNKGAFD

-195 FGMTAVDF
+195 FGETAKEF
-203 KKSTSAAGV
+203 EKSSGGNAGV
-212 SAAEKVREWYI
+212 SAAERVRTWYI
-223 DEYAKDNH
+223 AEYKKENH
-231 GELGADAYSLD
+231 GSLGADAYSLD

-258 YAYPYDTNND
+258 YAYPYDSGD
-268 TSFWWAYVTYTGNQ
+268 TSFWWAYVTYTGNA
-282 AGTLKTPTV
+282 AGSLTAPTV

-302 AEGSN
+302 SEGSK

-318 GHTLGLDD
+318 GHTLGMDD

-363 WVLKEEDLEG
+363 WVLKEEDLSG
-373 GKTAEITLRLATT
+373 NKTAEITLRLATT
-386 SGDCLVLASPDYN
+386 SGDCLVLASPNYN
-399 NTAFDEYMMVELV
+399 NTAFDEYLMVELA

-421 YTTQSGFT
+421 YLNEGLNKF
-429 KYGIRVWHIDARA
+429 GIRVWHIDARA
-442 IASNDYQYEET
+442 TSSKSYAEEEV

-478 DGDYWTTSS
+478 DGDYWTTSA
-487 GIKRSYSQISI
+487 GAKRSYSQISL
-498 LEASWDDKTNAQ
+498 LEASWDSKTNAQ
-510 TSTTYKATDSSL
+510 TNTTYKASTSSW
-522 FRKNSTFNLKD
+522 FRKNSTFSLKGD
-533 SGGKDRAT
+533 GASRAT
-541 TYMPSQSALW
+541 MYMPSQSSLW

-574 CDYSFRVMSITDDSD
+574 CDYSFRVSSIVEDDT
-589 YGAVAKIKVTLI
+589 YGAVATIKVTLI

>member
-1 MKTIKKISVLAFL
+1 MKSIKKISVLAFL
-14 GVALALGSCNAIN
+14 GVALALGSCGAGGDSDSK
-27 NNSSSSSASS
+27 SSAPSSETSTSEKGSSSAD
-37 ASSSIASSSE
+37 A
-47 SSSSSSSSSSETKK
+47 
-61 ESSSSSSSVDEN
+61 N
-73 LITNDDLSRG
+73 LITNEDLSKG
-83 ATEYKDADGKTQK
+83 VTEYKDAKGNTQK

-103 ANAGSPHVNS
+103 ANAGNPHVNS

-131 KNSDDKLDTIDAND
+131 KNAEDPNDTIDAND

-195 FGMTAVDF
+195 FGETAKEF
-203 KKSTSAAGV
+203 EKSSGGSAGV
-212 SAAEKVREWYI
+212 SAAERVRTWYI
-223 DEYAKDNH
+223 AEYRKENH
-231 GELGADAYSLD
+231 GALGEDAYSLD

-258 YAYPYDTNND
+258 YAYPYTSGD
-268 TSFWWAYVTYTGNQ
+268 TSFWWAYVTYTGNS
-282 AGTLKTPTV
+282 AGSLTTPTV

-318 GHTLGLDD
+318 GHTLGMDD

-345 NLGDHN
+345 NVGDHN

-386 SGDCLVLASPDYN
+386 TGDCLVLASPDYN

-429 KYGIRVWHIDARA
+429 QYGIRVWHIDARA
-442 IASNDYQYEET
+442 ISSKDYQYEEV
-453 FSTPDEVGQKAFDL
+453 FSTPDEVGQKAFGV

-478 DGDYWTTSS
+478 DGDYWTTEK
-487 GIKRSYSQISI
+487 GAKRSYSQISI
-498 LEASWDDKTNAQ
+498 MEATWTDTNAQ
-510 TSTTYKATDSSL
+510 TNTTYKASNSSL

-541 TYMPSQSALW
+541 VYMPSQSALW
-551 NKAKKITNKSK
+551 NKAKKITNANK
-562 LKQEYTIDDTMT
+562 LKQEYTIDETMT
-574 CDYSFRVMSITDDSD
+574 CDYSFRVSSITEDAEC
-589 YGAVAKIKVTLI
+589 GAVAKLKVTLI